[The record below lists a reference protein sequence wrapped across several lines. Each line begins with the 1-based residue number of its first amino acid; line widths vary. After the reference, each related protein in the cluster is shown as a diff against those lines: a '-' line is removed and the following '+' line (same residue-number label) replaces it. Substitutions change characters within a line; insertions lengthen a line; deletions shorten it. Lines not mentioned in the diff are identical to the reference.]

1 MKGENI
7 IFRIEKDLKDKLSEK
22 AGSQGKTISQAIREM
37 VISYTTDQKLTREVL
52 ESITKK

>member
-7 IFRIEKDLKDKLSEK
+7 IFRIEKDLKDKLLKK
-22 AGSQGKTISQAIREM
+22 AGSQGKTISQAIREL
-37 VISYTTDQKLTREVL
+37 VISYTTDQKLTKEAL